1 MSAYARV
8 RAAVARRLSWLAVLA
23 AIGASLPLWQDF
35 VPTTVGRWLADLAV
49 HWQWPYLIVGLA
61 CAGGWLA
68 LAGSGGRARPAAVL
82 AVVLGLAALN
92 LSWTSLPALPQAAAG
107 DAARDLKFASFNV
120 NLDNREVQAI
130 LDWVA
135 AESPDVLALLEV
147 TPEMQPLLAALAAR
161 YPHSEQR
168 PRPDPFGMAVF
179 SRHAWQG
186 AQFVSDAGAP
196 QRFTAQV
203 QAPGGAFAL
212 HVLHPMPPISA
223 ADRVARDAL
232 LADLTHV
239 PPGTATAPGAVLM
252 GDLNTTPWASG
263 LRGMAAAGWARA
275 TGLSPTYALGL
286 SLPLDHV
293 LATGA
298 HWQRGAHGVGP
309 WLGSDHRPVW
319 AVLRPR

>member
-1 MSAYARV
+1 MSAATRV

-23 AIGASLPLWQDF
+23 AIGASLPLWQDW
-35 VPTTVGRWLADLAV
+35 VPTAVGRWLADLAV
-49 HWQWPYLIVGLA
+49 HWQWVYGIGGMM
-61 CAGGWLA
+61 CALGWCA
-68 LAGSGGRARPAAVL
+68 LAERGHRARAAAVL
-82 AVVLGLAALN
+82 AVTVALGVLN
-92 LSWTSLPALPQAAAG
+92 LVWTPLPALPDAASG
-107 DAARDLKFASFNV
+107 DAAHDLKFASFNV
-120 NLDNREVQAI
+120 HLDNREAQAI
-130 LDWVA
+130 VDWVA

-161 YPHSEQR
+161 YPHAELR

-179 SRHAWQG
+179 SRHPWQG

-203 QAPGGAFAL
+203 QAPGGAFTL

-223 ADRVARDAL
+223 TDRAARDAL
-232 LADLTHV
+232 LAELAHA
-239 PPGTATAPGAVLM
+239 PLSTATPRGAVLL

-263 LRGMAAAGWARA
+263 LRAMAGEGWTRA
-275 TGLSPTYALGL
+275 TGLTPTYALGR
-286 SLPLDHV
+286 SLPIDHV
-293 LATGA
+293 LGTGSR
-298 HWQRGAHGVGP
+298 WQRVAQGVGP